1 MDEKP
6 TYPKPANKTKE
17 SSIKSTT
24 YRSSVSNASEP
35 NQNAVE
41 TASRALAI
49 PDQISDDLQAL
60 DEEVKS
66 MMERTQRTI
75 QNGKKADGTPQ
86 TATSFICKVCG
97 KEGTRIHI
105 RNHIEAHHMQKI
117 SVPCNHC
124 DKVFSSRGS
133 LDLHKSR
140 FHK

>member
-1 MDEKP
+1 MDPFLAIAEELKLNGLTGHTASDVFEMDEKP

-75 QNGKKADGTPQ
+75 QNGKKADGTPK
-86 TATSFICKVCG
+86 TATSFICKLW
-97 KEGTRIHI
+97 K
-105 RNHIEAHHMQKI
+105 
-117 SVPCNHC
+117 
-124 DKVFSSRGS
+124 RGHPHS
-133 LDLHKSR
+133 HKKP
-140 FHK
+140 H